1 MSLYRHS
8 RLLLCVLL
16 LCISCVGNAQSLL
29 QKQVTLDVRNKKL
42 SEVLTTIG
50 KQGNFYFSYISNI
63 IKKDSLVSLSVKGKT
78 VQQTLNTLLGEGYQY
93 SETDKYIIIH
103 TAEKEKWYTISG
115 FVTDGTTGYG
125 LEDVSVFERNQ
136 LASAITGKDG
146 YFKLHLKD
154 KGKHTTADITI
165 SKGFYVDTNISLI
178 KGFDQELTLAIQP
191 QTYELPGM
199 VVTQHSH
206 MERTWFGRLLV
217 SSKMRTQNLN
227 LSKFFVEK
235 PVQVSL
241 IPGLGT
247 HGKMSGQ
254 VDNTVSFNLLGG
266 YTAGTKG
273 FEVGGV
279 FNINKKDAKYVQV
292 AGVFNVVAGSSKGL
306 QVGGFSNYVEKSSSG
321 AQIGGFLNKAGKVDG
336 AQVGG
341 FFNAAFDTVKGAQVA
356 GFINIAKSAN
366 QQTAGFINISEYIK
380 GMQLAGFINITEY
393 IEGMQLA
400 GFINI
405 AEKVK
410 GMQLAG
416 FINIAEKVK
425 GVQFAGFINI
435 ADSSDCP
442 IGLINIIGDGDASLG
457 VSIDDIGTTIIS
469 LRSGGRILYGLVGIG
484 NNALATN
491 DKNMY
496 AVEAGLGAH
505 IPISKHFRIHGEISQ
520 MTMSDLTSDRFHDN
534 ALRLMPAVRFGR
546 FEAFGGVSLNY
557 AYYTYRPVSLN
568 EEMPILWEGNSF
580 AGNSTYRIGYKAGVH
595 FKL

>member
-1 MSLYRHS
+1 MSSYRQL
-8 RLLLCVLL
+8 RLLLCACM
-16 LCISCVGNAQSLL
+16 LCICSVSFAQSLL
-29 QKQVTLDVRNKKL
+29 QKTVTIDMRSKKL
-42 SEVLTTIG
+42 GDVLTAIA
-50 KQGNFYFSYISNI
+50 KQRNFYFSYNSNI
-63 IKKDSLVSLSVKGKT
+63 IKKDSLVTVSVKGKT
-78 VQQTLNTLLGEGYQY
+78 VQQTLNMLLGDSYQY

-103 TAEKEKWYTISG
+103 TEEKEKWYTISG

-154 KGKHTTADITI
+154 KGRHTTADITI
-165 SKGFYVDTNISLI
+165 SKGFYVDTNVSLI

-191 QTYELPGM
+191 QTYELPDM

-206 MERTWFGRLLV
+206 MERTWFGRMLV

-227 LSKFFVEK
+227 LSKFFVDK

-254 VDNTVSFNLLGG
+254 VDNTLSFNLLGG

-273 FEVGGV
+273 FEIGGV

-306 QVGGFSNYVEKSSSG
+306 QVGGFSNYVEKSSEG
-321 AQIGGFLNKAGKVDG
+321 VQIGGFLNKAGNVKG
-336 AQVGG
+336 SQIGG
-341 FFNAAFDTVKGAQVA
+341 FFNAAFDTVEGVQVA
-356 GFINIAKSAN
+356 GFINVAKAAN
-366 QQTAGFINISEYIK
+366 QQTAGFINIS
-380 GMQLAGFINITEY
+380 EY

-405 AEKVK
+405 AEKVN

-416 FINIAEKVK
+416 FINVAEKVK

-442 IGLINIIGDGDASLG
+442 IGLINIIGNGDASLG
-457 VSIDDIGTTIIS
+457 VSFDDLGNTIVS
-469 LRSGGRILYGLVGIG
+469 LRSGGRILYGLVGMG
-484 NNALATN
+484 SNLMATK

-496 AVEAGLGAH
+496 CVEAGLGAH
-505 IPISKHFRIHGEISQ
+505 IPISKHFRINGEIAQ

-546 FEAFGGVSLNY
+546 IEAFGGISINY
-557 AYYTYRPVSLN
+557 AYYTYRPISLDN
-568 EEMPILWEGNSF
+568 ETPILWEGNSF
-580 AGNSTYRIGYKAGVH
+580 AGSSNYRIGYKAGVH